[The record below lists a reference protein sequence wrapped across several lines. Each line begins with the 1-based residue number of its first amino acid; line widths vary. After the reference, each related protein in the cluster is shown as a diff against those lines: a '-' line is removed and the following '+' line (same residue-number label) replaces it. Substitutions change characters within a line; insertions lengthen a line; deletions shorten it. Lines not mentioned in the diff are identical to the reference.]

1 MPGNFYYVYA
11 LKDPQVTPSQI
22 FYIGKGTG
30 SRIDDHLI
38 LESGR
43 TRKDIRIKE
52 IRNAGMEP
60 EQAILCNEL
69 AEHEA
74 LRIEAELISTL
85 GTEATGG
92 LLTNSVIP
100 STNIEESSNKVVIP
114 EGSVEKAQV
123 GYKLLKDAIIDLI
136 RSNPKGITNSD
147 AAGALGLRTDHLG
160 GQRLYLTYSVLGML
174 LKEGNIVKDGHMY
187 IFDEKV

>member
-1 MPGNFYYVYA
+1 M
-11 LKDPQVTPSQI
+11 
-22 FYIGKGTG
+22 
-30 SRIDDHLI
+30 
-38 LESGR
+38 
-43 TRKDIRIKE
+43 
-52 IRNAGMEP
+52 
-60 EQAILCNEL
+60 
-69 AEHEA
+69 
-74 LRIEAELISTL
+74 

-147 AAGALGLRTDHLG
+147 AAGALGLRTDHQG
-160 GQRLYLTYSVLGML
+160 GHRLYLTHSVLWHATQRR
-174 LKEGNIVKDGHMY
+174 KYREIWIQVP
-187 IFDEKV
+187 F